1 MKRQNVAAMARA
13 NGIAPQTAHNR
24 ILKGWTTEA
33 ATSTPARK
41 YNRPKPKPKF
51 AHGGKAEAVWAYL
64 IANPLARP
72 AEVSKATGV
81 SYGYVHQLMSKV
93 GTPREVFEAEAAAK
107 AGELKALKASSR
119 RWRRRRS
126 LEIGRGHPRC
136 LPRRRSTRRCRWR
149 RRWRRVGGGGGVWWI
164 GGWSKVA
171 AVHGGSGG
179 TCYF

>member
-13 NGIAPQTAHNR
+13 NGVNPTTAHGR
-24 ILKGWTTEA
+24 IMKGWTTEA

-72 AEVSKATGV
+72 ADVSKATGV

-93 GTPREVFEAEAAAK
+93 GTPREVFEAEAAASVTEDVILDQFV
-107 AGELKALKASSR
+107 ADDTSNRVRNVVVGAAIVAVVVVWAVFAS
-119 RWRRRRS
+119 
-126 LEIGRGHPRC
+126 
-136 LPRRRSTRRCRWR
+136 
-149 RRWRRVGGGGGVWWI
+149 
-164 GGWSKVA
+164 
-171 AVHGGSGG
+171 
-179 TCYF
+179 